1 MKALRITQLDLR
13 QIGPFGDLTLHFPE
27 KPSGMEDKA
36 EIHILTGENGTGKTT
51 VLEMLAMGLSN
62 GNFGMAGLSKN
73 NALDTGRFR
82 QREAPSVLNL
92 TYNNQEQFNL
102 LSKISGQKV
111 QEAKI
116 ITQDFW
122 NGFGPNGKFNF
133 AIFSYSGTRTVE
145 HISIDGIRE
154 IPTHP
159 FDAVFNF
166 SNAINPKNLLQWIA
180 NTIAAEAIANTDD
193 DAQEA
198 LRRREAITRIEN
210 CIKRIIDKPI
220 KFRLSTKPFAVKI
233 EIDHER
239 LDFNQLPDGLKS
251 IIAWIADLL
260 MRMDRVQWVDDTPVF
275 ERNFILLLDEI
286 EVHMHPA
293 WQRKILPAVQQLF
306 PNAQIFISTH
316 SPFVV
321 GSVDGAWIH
330 KLEKPNG
337 DSKLTPGYP
346 KRSEDARSY
355 RYWLEEVFGIDSEY
369 GVGAEKELKHFYEL
383 RSALL
388 KGANGTTQD
397 DLITTARSLAGQ
409 SKELQNIMEFELR
422 QLNRTLQTTLS
433 L

>member
-51 VLEMLAMGLSN
+51 VLEMLAGVFNHGASNFQERLRSNSQDGSISVDFNKGGKIVYSYQNQQPNVTANNEYIEKGYKEVYSMYPNPNRRFDIACFAYSGFRKMKAESIQLMANIDRHPFMYALDFNNSVDYQLIQQWLSN
-62 GNFGMAGLSKN
+62 NLSEEAIREKN
-73 NALDTGRFR
+73 
-82 QREAPSVLNL
+82 REHERVL
-92 TYNNQEQFNL
+92 
-102 LSKISGQKV
+102 
-111 QEAKI
+111 
-116 ITQDFW
+116 
-122 NGFGPNGKFNF
+122 
-133 AIFSYSGTRTVE
+133 
-145 HISIDGIRE
+145 GIRKK
-154 IPTHP
+154 IQ
-159 FDAVFNF
+159 
-166 SNAINPKNLLQWIA
+166 LLQDSIS
-180 NTIAAEAIANTDD
+180 N
-193 DAQEA
+193 
-198 LRRREAITRIEN
+198 
-210 CIKRIIDKPI
+210 IIDKKITFDIDMNKPI
-220 KFRLSTKPFAVKI
+220 IQIIAC
-233 EIDHER
+233 IDDEK
-239 LDFNQLPDGLKS
+239 LNFNQLPDGLKS

-337 DSKLTPGYP
+337 DSKLAPGYP